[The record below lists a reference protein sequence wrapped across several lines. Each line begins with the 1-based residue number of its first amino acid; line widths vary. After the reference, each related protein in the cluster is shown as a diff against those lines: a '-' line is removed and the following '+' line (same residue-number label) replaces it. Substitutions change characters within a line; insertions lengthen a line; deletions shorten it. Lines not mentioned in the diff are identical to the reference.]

1 MDNNVRRIGVI
12 LPPGNVAVERE
23 FPLHLPPGIVLNHSR
38 LSRPDSIQTSE
49 SILAMNNSLELAA
62 HNLAQA
68 YPEVIAYAC
77 TGGSFLEGPGNEAQ
91 PAERIEKRT
100 GIPAVSTSVAV
111 VEALRAFGA
120 RRVLLVG
127 PYPHDIMKNEVKF
140 LEHYGFVVAAWD
152 TFNCPTSEENRKLGS
167 GQVADRVLGHRE
179 TIAGCDAVFISCTNI
194 LTMDQIER
202 LERELDKPVVTSNQ
216 ATLWASLVKMNVD
229 TRGLHGGRLF
239 EQHGPATQARKVA

>member
-12 LPPGNVAVERE
+12 VPPGNVAVERE
-23 FPLHLPPGIVLNHSR
+23 FPLHIPAGFVLNVNR

-49 SILAMNNSLELAA
+49 SILAMNDSLELVA

-68 YPEVIAYAC
+68 YPEVITYAC
-77 TGGSFLEGPGNEAQ
+77 TGGSFLEGPGNEGQ
-91 PAERIEKRT
+91 PAERILKRT
-100 GIPAVSTSVAV
+100 GIPGISTSVVV

-127 PYPHDIMKNEVKF
+127 PYPHDIMRNEVRF
-140 LEHYGFVVAAWD
+140 LEHYGFEVAAWD
-152 TFNCPTSEENRKLGS
+152 TFACPTSEENRKLTS
-167 GQVADRVLGHRE
+167 DQIAARVLGHRD

-202 LERELDKPVVTSNQ
+202 LERELAKPVVTSNQ
-216 ATLWASLVKMNVD
+216 ATLWAALVHMKVD
-229 TRGLHGGRLF
+229 TRGLRGGRLF
-239 EQHGPATQARKVA
+239 EEHGPATPARKVA